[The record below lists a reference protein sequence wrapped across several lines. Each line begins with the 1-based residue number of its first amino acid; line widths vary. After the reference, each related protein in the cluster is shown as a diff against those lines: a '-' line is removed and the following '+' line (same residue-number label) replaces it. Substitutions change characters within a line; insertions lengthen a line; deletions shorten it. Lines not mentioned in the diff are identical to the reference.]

1 MMTGKK
7 SLESRKG
14 LHYLGQARNAPE
26 QVQEPKRLHDH
37 TNERPLYENENNA
50 TEETYGA
57 T

>member
-50 TEETYGA
+50 PEETYGA